1 MESYIYYVLIITIAY
16 LLRGALRNSFVILVS
31 FLPQEQFDRIKELM
45 PIVHENSKPS
55 PLEGLLSGLTKP
67 RSKETKD
74 QKQDLPGFIT
84 KEVMG
89 VSKAE
94 SVLSESPEDK
104 EPIPA

>member
-1 MESYIYYVLIITIAY
+1 MDSYIYYVLIVTIAY

-67 RSKETKD
+67 KPKEPKD
-74 QKQDLPGFIT
+74 RNQAHPNFIT

-94 SVLSESPEDK
+94 SVLPESPEDK